1 MTLLV
6 FLKSFV
12 HRQNDKK
19 ITCESTSGQ
28 GLPVDEGER
37 TIDLKRGC
45 LKELIIPCC
54 SSIVFRDTLQ
64 CIVYLV
70 LVIFVR
76 RSPHWQ
82 EDLSQGDQGETRQS
96 TGQSMLQDDDNDDEN
111 YNENDDDGGGGG
123 GGGDQ
128 EKNDK
133 YEVF

>member
-12 HRQNDKK
+12 HRQDDKK

-96 TGQSMLQDDDNDDEN
+96 TGQSMLQDDDDDDDDD
-111 YNENDDDGGGGG
+111 YDDDGG
-123 GGGDQ
+123 DI
-128 EKNDK
+128 KIFWK
-133 YEVF
+133 R